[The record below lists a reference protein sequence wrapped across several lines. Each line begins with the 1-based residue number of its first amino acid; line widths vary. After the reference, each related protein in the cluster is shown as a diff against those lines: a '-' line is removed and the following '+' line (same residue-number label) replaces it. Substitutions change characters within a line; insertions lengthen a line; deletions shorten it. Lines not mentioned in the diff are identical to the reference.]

1 MPAGYSNTPL
11 YKKLG
16 LKKGLRIRLVH
27 APAHYADLLGEPIEV
42 VAPTANEVDFI
53 HLFTNSLSE
62 LKRLLP
68 ALKDTLAKTGVLWV
82 SWYKK
87 SSGKQTDLTETLVR
101 ETGLGAGLV
110 DVKVCA
116 VDEDWSG
123 LKFMYRL
130 KDR

>member
-1 MPAGYSNTPL
+1 MISDAA
-11 YKKLG
+11 K
-16 LKKGLRIRLVH
+16 
-27 APAHYADLLGEPIEV
+27 
-42 VAPTANEVDFI
+42 EVDFI
-53 HLFTNSLSE
+53 HLFTNSVSE
-62 LKRLLP
+62 LERLLP
-68 ALKDTLAKTGVLWV
+68 ALKDKLVRTGTLWV

-101 ETGLGAGLV
+101 EAGLGAGLV

-123 LKFMYRL
+123 LKFVFRL

>member
-16 LKKGLRIRLVH
+16 LKNGLRIWLVH
-27 APAHYADLLGEPIEV
+27 APAHYADLLGEKIDV
-42 VAPTANEVDFI
+42 VSDAAKEVDFI
-53 HLFTNSLSE
+53 HLFTNSVSE
-62 LKRLLP
+62 LESLLP
-68 ALKDTLAKTGVLWV
+68 ALKDTLVKTGTLWV

-123 LKFMYRL
+123 LKFMFRV